1 MFYDRFTDLCKSHG
15 KSPAAVAREIGLSNS
30 STTTWKQGSTPKG
43 DTLRKLANYFGVS
56 VDYLLNGGSKINPIF
71 PSRRIFSA
79 INEKKISLEKMSQL
93 TGISVET
100 IRSFALGEK
109 VENGHYCLDELAK
122 RLDVEPAFLINY
134 PTDDAGYWGIDEDIW
149 KTCNNDSDSV
159 HGAQQVLELDSIDHE
174 RAPVSGL
181 LGQCKRKELT
191 WLWDMAL
198 DQKLAHIGY
207 SIEFAEGH
215 EEYFQWINYPDGTL
229 EVTDA
234 ELMDLNQSTDSFLRF
249 KLQELKDRHSD
260 RFRPKREHRDQT
272 PHRPTVPPEST
283 PAPPEGKDTT
293 PPPDAPETTPEGK

>member
-15 KSPAAVAREIGLSNS
+15 KSPAAVAKEIGLSNS

-56 VDYLLNGGSKINPIF
+56 VDYLLNGGSKINPIS
-71 PSRRIFSA
+71 PSRRIFSVM
-79 INEKKISLEKMSQL
+79 NEKKIPLEKMSQL

-109 VENGHYCLDELAK
+109 VENGRDCLNELAK
-122 RLDVEPAFLINY
+122 RLDVEPAFLMGWTNY
-134 PTDDAGYWGIDEDIW
+134 PTDDAGYWEIDGEVW
-149 KTCNNDSDSV
+149 KSCNNDPDSV
-159 HGAQQVLELDSIDHE
+159 HGAQQVLELESIDHE
-174 RAPVSGL
+174 RAPMPGL
-181 LGQCKRKELT
+181 LRQRKRKELI
-191 WLWDMAL
+191 WPWDMAL

-207 SIEFAEGH
+207 SVEFAEGH

-249 KLQELKDRHSD
+249 KLQELRDRHSD
-260 RFRPKREHRDQT
+260 RFRPKRPQ
-272 PHRPTVPPEST
+272 
-283 PAPPEGKDTT
+283 EG
-293 PPPDAPETTPEGK
+293 EE